1 MTWLFFAFSGPVL
14 WAVSVHLDK
23 YLVERYFKHTSVAA
37 LLLFTAFIGLALLPF
52 IWWFQPETMKLPLP
66 TTCLAGFSGVLYMAA
81 AFFYLQALQSE
92 EASVVAPFF
101 QAAPLFA
108 YVLAYA
114 VLGEKLSSQ
123 QIFGGL
129 LIVCG
134 AALVSVRTAAP
145 RTFKT
150 RLVALMLACAFSA
163 AVSSVIFK
171 IAAVTADFWP
181 ATFWMY
187 VGEAIFGLVV
197 LAIGPYRKQT
207 LTLLRSNPGTLLAI
221 NAANELINLAGS
233 LGARYAL
240 LLAPLSLVQAVSST
254 TTLFVF
260 LIGIALTLRYPT
272 LGREDLSG
280 GNVVRKGASAILIA
294 IGVAIIDR

>member
-14 WAVSVHLDK
+14 WAISVHLDK

-52 IWWFQPETMKLPLP
+52 IWWFQPETMNVALP
-66 TTCLAGFSGVLYMAA
+66 TKCLAGFSGMLYMAA
-81 AFFYLQALQSE
+81 VFFYLQALQSE

-108 YVLAYA
+108 YVLAYV
-114 VLGEKLSSQ
+114 VLGERLSSLQ
-123 QIFGGL
+123 MFGGL
-129 LIVCG
+129 LIVGG

-145 RTFKT
+145 QTFKT
-150 RLVALMLACAFSA
+150 RLVVLMLACAFSA
-163 AVSSVIFK
+163 AVSSLIFK
-171 IAAVTADFWP
+171 LAAVAVDFWP

-187 VGEAIFGLVV
+187 VGEAIFGIVV
-197 LAIGPYRKQT
+197 LAIEPYRRQFFS
-207 LTLLRSNPGTLLAI
+207 LLRSNPGALLAI
-221 NAANELINLAGS
+221 NAANELINLGGG

-240 LLAPLSLVQAVSST
+240 LLAPLSLVQAVGST

-260 LIGIALTLRYPT
+260 LIGIGLTLCCPT
-272 LGREDLSG
+272 LEREDLSG
-280 GNVVRKGASAILIA
+280 GNLVRKGASAMLIA
-294 IGVAIIDR
+294 IGVALIGR